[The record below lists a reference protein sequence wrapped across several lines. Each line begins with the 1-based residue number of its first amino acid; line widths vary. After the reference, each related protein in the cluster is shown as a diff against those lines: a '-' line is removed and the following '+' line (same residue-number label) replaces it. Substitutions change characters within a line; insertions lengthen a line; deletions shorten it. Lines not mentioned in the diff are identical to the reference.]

1 SQFVD
6 DEGIIVCGTS
16 LRGHQQL
23 RRQRYLFYPDH
34 TSLYSPE
41 ALQLLADRTGFHLD
55 LRHPEGLG
63 PRKRYVLLTR
73 SEKTRALITRYFG
86 YTPIAPSEKSLEST
100 DSDAD

>member
-1 SQFVD
+1 
-6 DEGIIVCGTS
+6 VCGTS
-16 LRGHQQL
+16 LRSTQPL
-23 RRQRYLFYPDH
+23 RQQRYLFYPDH

-41 ALQLLADRTGFHLD
+41 ALQLLADATGFHLD

-86 YTPIAPSEKSLEST
+86 YHAFAPSERSLAAT
-100 DSDAD
+100 GSDTEDDTQDDDDA